1 MEPLIPFLTEKAQ
14 RGQLVLGGLDD
25 QLGRGTYAVQRMAPD
40 LVASLG
46 AEGRAR
52 CLGILQRHLQWQYT
66 SAAPYGPNDK
76 TLILGCLDEI
86 GRTFAASRDS
96 AAHEYE
102 RAMIQNLARNVGRD
116 LRETTPGVD
125 PETRNFNERDQS
137 MYANFQWFMSR
148 LPARSKVIVWTATV
162 HAAKTTRGVPGQ
174 EQRVPLGS
182 YIQRDFKNDA
192 FVLGFSAYA
201 GTYALG
207 RQPAR
212 ALPGAPANSLES
224 RLFEHGETEP
234 RYLDRGQLQAFG
246 TIAARPLGVDFKA
259 VNWSDVLDGIVV
271 FREERPPHPSAP

>member
-1 MEPLIPFLTEKAQ
+1 MEPLIPFLTEKAK

-25 QLGRGTYAVQRMAPD
+25 QLGRGTYAVQRKAPD
-40 LVASLG
+40 HEASLG
-46 AEGRAR
+46 QEAKAR
-52 CLGILQRHLQWQYT
+52 SLGILQRHLQWRYT

-76 TLILGCLDEI
+76 TLILGCLDGI
-86 GRTFAASRDS
+86 GRTFASRDS

-116 LRETTPGVD
+116 LGENTPGVD
-125 PETRNFNERDQS
+125 PETRTFNDRDQS
-137 MYANFQWFMSR
+137 MYLNLQWFMSR
-148 LPARSKVIVWTATV
+148 LPARSKVIVWTATN
-162 HAAKTTRGVPGQ
+162 HAAKTLRTVPGQ

-192 FVLGFSAYA
+192 FVLGFSAYT

-224 RLFEHGETEP
+224 RLYEHGGTEP
-234 RYLDRGQLQAFG
+234 HYLDRGQLQALG

-259 VNWSDVLDGIVV
+259 VNWTDVLDGLVV
-271 FREERPPHPSAP
+271 FREERPPYPSAP